1 MILKLSMLKHLK
13 SKSEFTKNVVKLFSG
28 FAVVN
33 IISFAILPILTRLYS
48 TEDFGNFQLLTSI
61 IITFSVISSLK
72 YEMAIVLPKDECE
85 SNHIVVVSLLAL
97 LVTTGIYSI
106 LFFCCITFLL
116 DILNAKE
123 LESYSYLILVG
134 IFFAGLIQVLNYTLI
149 REKYFG
155 ALSKNRIYQT
165 FLTQG
170 SSICLGLLNP
180 SFFGLF
186 ISQIVGNILAVF
198 LVFKK
203 NILDFKSIDFEKLKF
218 YAFKYKKFPLVNT
231 LSVFIN
237 TLSVQLP
244 VFMFA
249 KYYGPEVIGFY
260 MLAKTL
266 LSKPLDLI
274 GRSVSHVYFQAAS
287 EAFHKSTNDLFAI
300 YKGTVKKLMLIG
312 ILPAII
318 VITSAPFLVGF
329 IFGREW
335 AESGNYMQIIMFWEY
350 CNFVNFPISTTFTI
364 INKQEVALILR
375 IISIFV
381 RFFSMYYF
389 RNNPIDM
396 LCALSISAGMYY
408 IAFNLLVYRNIKA
421 LKA

>member
-1 MILKLSMLKHLK
+1 MKKYLK
-13 SKSEFTKNVVKLFSG
+13 SKSEFTKNVVKIFSG

-33 IISFAILPILTRLYS
+33 IISFAVLPVLTRLYS
-48 TEDFGNFQLLTSI
+48 TEDFGNFQLLLSI

-85 SNHIVVVSLLAL
+85 SSHIVVVSLLAL
-97 LVTTGIYSI
+97 LVTTGMYSI
-106 LFFCCITFLL
+106 LFFCGITFLL
-116 DILNAKE
+116 DLLNAKA

-134 IFFAGLIQVLNYTLI
+134 IFLAGLIQVLNYTLI

-155 ALSKNRIYQT
+155 DLSKNRIYQT
-165 FLTQG
+165 LLTQG

-186 ISQIVGNILAVF
+186 ISQIVGNVLAVF

-203 NILDFKSIDFEKLKF
+203 NILNYKSIDLKKLKF

-237 TLSVQLP
+237 TLSLQLP

-274 GRSVSHVYFQAAS
+274 GGSVSHVYFQAAS
-287 EAFHKSTNDLFAI
+287 EAFHKSTSDLLAI
-300 YKGTVKKLMLIG
+300 YKDTVKKLIIIG
-312 ILPAII
+312 IFPAII
-318 VITSAPFLVGF
+318 VIFLAPFLIKF
-329 IFGREW
+329 ILGEMW
-335 AESGNYMQIIMFWEY
+335 IQSGIYMQIIIFWEY
-350 CNFVNFPISTTFTI
+350 FNFVNSPISTTFLI

-375 IISIFV
+375 SLSLFI

-389 RNNPIDM
+389 RNDPIFM
-396 LCALSISAGMYY
+396 LWALSISAGIYY
-408 IAFNLLVYRNIKA
+408 ICYNLLVYHN
-421 LKA
+421 LKNLKT